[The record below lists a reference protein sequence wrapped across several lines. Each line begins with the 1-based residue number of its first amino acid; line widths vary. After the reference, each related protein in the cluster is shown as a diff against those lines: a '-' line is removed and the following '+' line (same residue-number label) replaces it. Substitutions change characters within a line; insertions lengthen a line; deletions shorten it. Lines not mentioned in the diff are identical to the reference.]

1 MKYELIPHTA
11 DMGIRLTNKTIKGL
25 FNDAAFALFDILTD
39 IKTVKS
45 KFQRKIYVE
54 AIDYDELLNEFL
66 NKLLKEFTVENNLLS
81 KVKVQC
87 VRRQDAQLTT
97 QNAQRKMLSAIIYGE
112 PYDAKRH
119 KIKTEIKAITF
130 HNLFV
135 KKVKFG
141 YQAEVIFDV

>member
-25 FNDAAFALFDILTD
+25 FNDAAFALFDILTH
-39 IKTVKS
+39 IEKVKPIL
-45 KFQRKIYVE
+45 QRRIFVE
-54 AIDYDELLNEFL
+54 AINYDELLNEFL
-66 NKLLKEFTVENNLLS
+66 NKLLMEVMVKNNLLN
-81 KVKVQC
+81 KVKVLSIDEGC
-87 VRRQDAQLTT
+87 KRIA
-97 QNAQRKMLSAIIYGE
+97 LSAIIYGE

-119 KIKTEIKAITF
+119 KIKTEIKAVTF

-135 KKVKFG
+135 KKVKLG